1 MKSAPTLPVRLLLA
15 ALLTL
20 AAAPSALRAQPAA
33 QPAAEPPKK
42 EFLPNTTAALGQLQK
57 LSEAKNYSAALAL
70 IQPLAAGVPPGSYDA
85 YVLNQIQTQL
95 LLAANRLADAIPTAE
110 RALAISD
117 ATPSFGTSENKLEL
131 IHLLGQLHYQQALEK
146 KLPADQAPGLAEALN
161 YAQRWL
167 LEAPRATAEAQLFA
181 ASLLYQL
188 GTLDPA
194 RPDSARLR
202 DTIAQ
207 AGEGLLLSGAKIH
220 TQLRLLQVAAHL
232 ALGESAPAAE
242 LLELVAEADP
252 SSAST
257 WSQLVSLYLARAAEI
272 KDPTESERLHLL
284 ALHALDRAQ
293 AAGQLT
299 TPRDHYTRVAVF
311 FNLQQ
316 HTRAAALLEKGLA
329 DATLEN
335 TRRNWE
341 LLASA
346 YQQTDREKLALDAL
360 ARAVARFPADA
371 NIEFTLAQS
380 LYQAGQV
387 EAAYARG
394 QSATAKGTLEKP
406 GAASLYLAYL
416 AYELQRYDE
425 AAKWAEL
432 ARADGSVPAATLDP
446 LIRAVDAAR
455 RERAANLSG

>member
-1 MKSAPTLPVRLLLA
+1 MKPAPKLPARLLLA

-20 AAAPSALRAQPAA
+20 AAAPATLRAQPAPE
-33 QPAAEPPKK
+33 PAKK
-42 EFLPNTTAALGQLQK
+42 EFLPKTTAALAQLQK

-70 IQPLAAGVPPGSYDA
+70 IQPLAAEAPPGSYDA

-110 RALAISD
+110 RALGVSD
-117 ATPSFGTSENKLEL
+117 ANPNFGTRENKLEL

-146 KLPADQAPGLAEALN
+146 KLPAEQVPGLTQALAYAE
-161 YAQRWL
+161 RWL
-167 LEAPRATAEAQLFA
+167 TEAPRATADAQLFA

-232 ALGESAPAAE
+232 ALGETAPATE

-252 SSAST
+252 VSTST
-257 WSQLVSLYLARAAEI
+257 WSQLVSLYLARAAEV
-272 KDPTESERLHLL
+272 KNPAESERLHLR

-293 AAGQLT
+293 AAGQLKS
-299 TPRDHYTRVAVF
+299 PRDHYTRVAVF
-311 FNLQQ
+311 FNLHQYS
-316 HTRAAALLEKGLA
+316 RAAALLEKGLA

-360 ARAVARFPADA
+360 DRAVARFPADA
-371 NIEFTLAQS
+371 NLEFTLAQS

-394 QSATAKGTLEKP
+394 QSAAAKGTLEKP
-406 GAASLYLAYL
+406 GSASLYLAYL

-432 ARADGSVPAATLDP
+432 ARADGGVPAATLDP
-446 LIRAVDAAR
+446 LIRAVDTAR
-455 RERAANLSG
+455 RERAANLRG